1 MVDNKSEK
9 KTKKDESL
17 LEKTKDLVADVVEGV
32 ENTVD
37 DVVEV
42 IGGKIENFVEK
53 NEKKI
58 AKEKL
63 KKGVEIKKST
73 DKDLKEAAEAE
84 SKATEETVDAKRKAL
99 LEKAKKLAAK
109 IEIDGPTSEE
119 LKEKVKAKK
128 KSETL
133 LPLDDYVKSGIYLG
147 TRVVTPDMRKYV
159 YRRRADGLAIL
170 NTDLI
175 DEMLKEGI
183 AYLTKYNPEEI
194 IIVCKR
200 QAGWKVVEKFS
211 QLTGIRVF
219 TKKYP
224 AGILTNTDLPDFFEV
239 ELAVICDSWLD
250 KNALNDIRKVGK
262 KILMISDTNNF
273 ARLGDKIIIGNNKSN
288 KSLGLM
294 FYLLTKGY
302 MKAKEMDTSKV
313 PDLDWWTGELE
324 EASESRKV
332 KTISER
338 TKELA
343 EATVEGV

>member
-1 MVDNKSEK
+1 MAK
-9 KTKKDESL
+9 KKESL
-17 LEKTKDLVADVVEGV
+17 GEEIIDEVKEIAEDVAEKGE
-32 ENTVD
+32 E
-37 DVVEV
+37 
-42 IGGKIENFVEK
+42 IVEK
-53 NEKKI
+53 VVKKV
-58 AKEKL
+58 KESVSG
-63 KKGVEIKKST
+63 KKKKKEELS
-73 DKDLKEAAEAE
+73 DKDLEEAAEAE
-84 SKATEETVDAKRKAL
+84 SLKTELSLDAKKKAL
-99 LEKAKKLAAK
+99 LEKAKKLASK
-109 IEIDGPTSEE
+109 IEGAETEE
-119 LKEKVKAKK
+119 LKEKIKAKK
-128 KSETL
+128 KSDTL

-183 AYLTKYNPEEI
+183 TYLTKYNPEEI

-332 KTISER
+332 KTISQR